1 MIKENSREYLN
12 EIALNKNGA
21 VEYCLLDEDNTGIFL
36 TRVIHT
42 IDDYE
47 FVNHGV
53 VVVRLN
59 LDRLLKE
66 LSRKHHP
73 ISKYTIV
80 G

>member
-53 VVVRLN
+53 WLYV
-59 LDRLLKE
+59 
-66 LSRKHHP
+66 S
-73 ISKYTIV
+73 I
-80 G
+80 